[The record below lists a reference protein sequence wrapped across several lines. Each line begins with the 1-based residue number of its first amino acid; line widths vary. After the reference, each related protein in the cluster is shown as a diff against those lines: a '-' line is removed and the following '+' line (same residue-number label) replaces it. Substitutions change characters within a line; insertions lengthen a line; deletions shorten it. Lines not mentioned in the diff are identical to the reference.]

1 VAEQRLLNILL
12 VDDDPDARDLLLLA
26 FKRIGIASRAFCVNS
41 GNEAVAY
48 LRGEGAF
55 SDRER
60 YAYPSLLI
68 TDLKM
73 ADGDGFRLLEQL
85 RTTPRYRVV
94 PTIVMSASSD
104 ADDIRKSYMLGATS
118 YFVKPTGFEALE
130 RLLKLLYE
138 VWLLA
143 ELPAV
148 DATGRQLDTNGKGKL
163 GERIAHDV
171 EPPDDVGAADEEEY
185 VPMPYTMP
193 VRRQRA

>member
-12 VDDDPDARDLLLLA
+12 VDDDLDARDLLLLA
-26 FKRIGIASRAFCVNS
+26 FERIGIASRVSCVNS

-55 SDRER
+55 SDREQF
-60 YAYPSLLI
+60 AYPSLLI

-85 RTTPRYRVV
+85 RTTPRHRVV

-130 RLLKLLYE
+130 RLLRLLYE

-148 DATGRQLDTNGKGKL
+148 DATGRQVDTNSKGKL
-163 GERIAHDV
+163 GERIPHDI
-171 EPPDDVGAADEEEY
+171 EPSDDVAAADEEY
-185 VPMPYTMP
+185 VPVPCAMP

>member
-1 VAEQRLLNILL
+1 LAEERLLNILL
-12 VDDDPDARDLLLLA
+12 VDDDLDARNLLLLA
-26 FKRIGIASRAFCVNS
+26 FKRMGIASRVSCVNS

-48 LRGEGAF
+48 LKGEGAF

-60 YAYPSLLI
+60 FAYPSLLI

-73 ADGDGFRLLEQL
+73 ADGDGFRLLAQL
-85 RTTPRYRVV
+85 RTMPRYRIV

-118 YFVKPTGFEALE
+118 YFVKPIGFEALE

-148 DATGRQLDTNGKGKL
+148 DATGRQLDTNGGGKL
-163 GERIAHDV
+163 AERIPHDV
-171 EPPDDVGAADEEEY
+171 EPSDDVGAADEEEY

-193 VRRQRA
+193 IRRQRA

>member
-1 VAEQRLLNILL
+1 VAEERLLKILL
-12 VDDDPDARDLLLLA
+12 VDDDLDSRDLLLLA
-26 FKRIGIASRAFCVNS
+26 FKRIGIASRVSCVNS

-48 LRGEGAF
+48 LRGEGVF

-60 YAYPSLLI
+60 FAYPSLLI

-73 ADGDGFRLLEQL
+73 ANGDGFRLLEQL

-118 YFVKPTGFEALE
+118 YFVKPTEFEALE
-130 RLLKLLYE
+130 RLLRLLYE

-148 DATGRQLDTNGKGKL
+148 DATGRHLDTNGKGKL
-163 GERIAHDV
+163 GERISEDV
-171 EPPDDVGAADEEEY
+171 EPSEDAGAADEEF
-185 VPMPYTMP
+185 VPVPYTMP

>member
-12 VDDDPDARDLLLLA
+12 VDDDLDARDLLLLA
-26 FKRIGIASRAFCVNS
+26 FERIGVASRVSCVNS

-55 SDRER
+55 SDREQF
-60 YAYPSLLI
+60 AYPSLLI

-85 RTTPRYRVV
+85 RTTPRHRVV

-130 RLLKLLYE
+130 RLLRLLYE
-138 VWLLA
+138 
-143 ELPAV
+143 
-148 DATGRQLDTNGKGKL
+148 L
-163 GERIAHDV
+163 GERIPHDS
-171 EPPDDVGAADEEEY
+171 EPSDDVAAADEEY
-185 VPMPYTMP
+185 AHVPCAMPA
-193 VRRQRA
+193 RRQRA

>member
-1 VAEQRLLNILL
+1 MAEERLLKILL
-12 VDDDPDARDLLLLA
+12 VDDDLDARDLLLLA
-26 FKRIGIASRAFCVNS
+26 FKRIGIASRVSCVNS

-48 LRGEGAF
+48 LKGEGAF

-60 YAYPSLLI
+60 FAYPSLLI

-73 ADGDGFRLLEQL
+73 ADGDGFQLLEQL
-85 RTTPRYRVV
+85 RTMPRYRIV

-104 ADDIRKSYMLGATS
+104 ADDVRKSYMLGATS

-138 VWLLA
+138 VWLLM

-148 DATGRQLDTNGKGKL
+148 DATGRQLDTNGRGKL
-163 GERIAHDV
+163 GQRIPQDV
-171 EPPDDVGAADEEEY
+171 EPSDDVGAADEEY
-185 VPMPYTMP
+185 VPVQYAMPI
-193 VRRQRA
+193 RRQRA

>member
-1 VAEQRLLNILL
+1 LAEERLLNILL
-12 VDDDPDARDLLLLA
+12 VDDDVDARDLLLLA
-26 FKRIGIASRAFCVNS
+26 FKRIGIASRVSCVNS

-60 YAYPSLLI
+60 FAYPSLLI

-85 RTTPRYRVV
+85 RTMPRYRIV

-104 ADDIRKSYMLGATS
+104 ADDVRKSYMLGATS

-143 ELPAV
+143 ELPEV
-148 DATGRQLDTNGKGKL
+148 DATGRQLDTIGEGKL
-163 GERIAHDV
+163 GERIPNDV
-171 EPPDDVGAADEEEY
+171 EPSDDVAAADEEY
-185 VPMPYTMP
+185 VPVPCAMPA
-193 VRRQRA
+193 RRQRA

>member
-1 VAEQRLLNILL
+1 VAEERLLKILL

-26 FKRIGIASRAFCVNS
+26 FERIGVASRVSCVNS

-48 LRGEGAF
+48 LSGEGVF

-60 YAYPSLLI
+60 FAYPSLLI

-85 RTTPRYRVV
+85 RARPRYRVL
-94 PTIVMSASSD
+94 PTIVMSSSSD
-104 ADDIRKSYMLGATS
+104 ADDIRKCYMLGASS
-118 YFVKPTGFEALE
+118 YFVKPARFEALQ

-148 DATGRQLDTNGKGKL
+148 DATGRQLDTDGTGKL
-163 GERIAHDV
+163 GERIPHDA
-171 EPPDDVGAADEEEY
+171 EQF
-185 VPMPYTMP
+185 TLTS
-193 VRRQRA
+193 QRSCASN

>member
-1 VAEQRLLNILL
+1 LAEERLLNILL
-12 VDDDPDARDLLLLA
+12 VDDDVDARDLLLLA
-26 FKRIGIASRAFCVNS
+26 FKRIGIASRVSCVNS

-60 YAYPSLLI
+60 FAYPSLLI

-85 RTTPRYRVV
+85 RTMPRYRIV

-104 ADDIRKSYMLGATS
+104 ADDVRKSYMLGATS

-143 ELPAV
+143 ELPEV
-148 DATGRQLDTNGKGKL
+148 DATGRQLDTIGEGKL
-163 GERIAHDV
+163 GERIPNDV
-171 EPPDDVGAADEEEY
+171 EPSDDVAAADEEY
-185 VPMPYTMP
+185 AHVPCAMPA
-193 VRRQRA
+193 RRQRA

>member
-1 VAEQRLLNILL
+1 MAEERLLNILL
-12 VDDDPDARDLLLLA
+12 VDDDLDARDLLLLA
-26 FKRIGIASRAFCVNS
+26 FKRIGIASRVSCVNS

-48 LRGEGAF
+48 LKGEGAF

-60 YAYPSLLI
+60 FAYPSLLI

-73 ADGDGFRLLEQL
+73 ADGDGFRLLAQL
-85 RTTPRYRVV
+85 RTMPRYRVV

-138 VWLLA
+138 VWLLT

-148 DATGRQLDTNGKGKL
+148 DATGRQLDTNGEGKL
-163 GERIAHDV
+163 GERIPNDV
-171 EPPDDVGAADEEEY
+171 EPSDDVGAADEEEY
-185 VPMPYTMP
+185 VPVPYTMP
-193 VRRQRA
+193 IRRQRA